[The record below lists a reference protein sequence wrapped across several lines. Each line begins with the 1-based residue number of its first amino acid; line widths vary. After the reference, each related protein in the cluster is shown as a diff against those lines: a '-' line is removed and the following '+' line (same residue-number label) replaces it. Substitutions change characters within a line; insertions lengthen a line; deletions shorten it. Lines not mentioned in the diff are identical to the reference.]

1 MIIDSYYNVV
11 KLLDKIKD
19 KLLKSIIMGRQ
30 ETYTCQ
36 DCGFEFTEGD
46 RNFFHDYN
54 TNETVDYIHLFFNN
68 WNLTI
73 LILIGLFPNHIA
85 STAINSL
92 KRFILIMWTVHN
104 TLLKKL
110 S

>member
-1 MIIDSYYNVV
+1 
-11 KLLDKIKD
+11 
-19 KLLKSIIMGRQ
+19 MGHQ

-85 STAINSL
+85 KYCDKFIKSFYIDYVNCPQHTPEEIVLNVMEKWLLQDLLLRINS
-92 KRFILIMWTVHN
+92 
-104 TLLKKL
+104 
-110 S
+110 